1 MNMEKDAALPVAG
14 FQPGDELP
22 TGHYSGPAGLTPG
35 RLGIWTLIAS
45 EIVLFA
51 GLLGSFILMRLI
63 NASWA
68 EEARHLNLVAGALNS
83 LVLLTSNFFMMRSSK
98 FVYADKGDE
107 ARKFMLLTVAMGL
120 IFLGIKA
127 YEYTGEFAHG
137 EFPTS
142 GGFWSFYFLM
152 TGIHALH
159 IIGGLIAI
167 LLLWQKSQHGPLSSV
182 SSRATIT
189 GIYWSFVEVVWIF
202 LFPLLYLLA

>member
-1 MNMEKDAALPVAG
+1 MEKNATVTPFG
-14 FQPGDELP
+14 YQPGDQLP

-51 GLLGSFILMRLI
+51 GLFGSFILMRMI
-63 NASWA
+63 NPAWA
-68 EEARHLNLVAGALNS
+68 EEARHLNLAAGTLNS
-83 LVLLTSNFFMMRSSK
+83 VILLVSNFFMMKASRSVSEGSADNSK
-98 FVYADKGDE
+98 
-107 ARKFMLLTVAMGL
+107 KFILLTMAMGAL
-120 IFLGIKA
+120 FLGVKA
-127 YEYTGEFAHG
+127 FEYSGEFAHG
-137 EFPTS
+137 EFPTR

-159 IIGGLIAI
+159 ILGGLVAMF
-167 LLLWQKSQHGPLSSV
+167 LLLSKVSHEPLDGLR
-182 SSRATIT
+182 SRATIT